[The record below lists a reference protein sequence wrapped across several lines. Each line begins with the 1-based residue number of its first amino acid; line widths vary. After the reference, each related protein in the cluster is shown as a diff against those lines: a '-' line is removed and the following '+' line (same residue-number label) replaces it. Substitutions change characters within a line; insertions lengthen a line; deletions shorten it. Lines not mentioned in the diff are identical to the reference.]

1 MTEFAPAADKEQSE
15 GADQLA
21 VTALPLGLLGSR
33 GYRGIERMEAGIDR
47 VAS

>member
-1 MTEFAPAADKEQSE
+1 MTECAPAADKEQSE

-21 VTALPLGLLGSR
+21 VTAQPLGLLGSR
-33 GYRGIERMEAGIDR
+33 GCRGIERMEAGIDR